1 MILSALWMALLGLAA
16 SFLPQELLAHF
27 GFGPDRHAALLIQV
41 LGAAYLGFAMLNWMA
56 RHNLIGGVYSRPVAM
71 GNMFHFVVAALALL
85 KAVFGGSARSTEMMA
100 ATLVYCMFAVWFGV
114 VVFTHPLAKAGHGT
128 RHMGP
133 RS

>member
-1 MILSALWMALLGLAA
+1 
-16 SFLPQELLAHF
+16 
-27 GFGPDRHAALLIQV
+27 
-41 LGAAYLGFAMLNWMA
+41 MLNWMA

-85 KAVFGGSARSTEMMA
+85 KAVFGGSARSTEVMA
-100 ATLVYCMFAVWFGV
+100 ATLVYCVFAVWFGV